1 MADKKVVAQGTFIAV
16 LIISII
22 IILIVGGL
30 AAYFAFQWRRDR
42 GELQNNI
49 CPVVN

>member
-1 MADKKVVAQGTFIAV
+1 MAKQKVVSQGAFVAL
-16 LIISII
+16 LIISIVI
-22 IILIVGGL
+22 VLILGIL
-30 AAYFAFQWRRDR
+30 TAYFAFQWRRDR